1 MSIPTY
7 IFYDGSNYSVIS
19 DLDHPTFTMKEALK
33 YNSTFVDEIDSPSP
47 SVSDDDYPETEENT
61 SSRLY
66 TLLRQYAQ
74 VTPEEGEIP
83 LSDDEMSFSDNTN

>member
-1 MSIPTY
+1 
-7 IFYDGSNYSVIS
+7 
-19 DLDHPTFTMKEALK
+19 MKEALK
-33 YNSTFVDEIDSPSP
+33 YNSTFVDEIDSPS
-47 SVSDDDYPETEENT
+47 VSDEDEPEREENT